1 MKKRMCK
8 KIMDREE
15 VRRKRD
21 EEARRGR
28 RERWQVRRGKA
39 VGAVTEFW
47 DEPCILTRI
56 PVVFLGIR
64 INNHQIL

>member
-8 KIMDREE
+8 TIMDREE

-28 RERWQVRRGKA
+28 RERWQVTRGKA
-39 VGAVTEFW
+39 EGAVTEFW
-47 DEPCILTRI
+47 DEPCI
-56 PVVFLGIR
+56 
-64 INNHQIL
+64 